1 MKMNLRFTKQWFY
14 LLATVV
20 LAACGGKSGQEQTA
34 GSESGNSQKKFKIGL
49 IPKGSTH
56 THWKT
61 VEAGA
66 LKAAAEDSVQ
76 LLWQGPQKED
86 DRQMQIQVVQNFISQ
101 GVDIIG
107 IAPLDAQ
114 SMVPQV
120 QSAIK
125 RGIPVVVFDSALG
138 SDDYSSYIATNN
150 KKGGELCAARLA
162 EVMGGKGNVLMLR
175 YAEGSASTLEREA
188 GFLAKI
194 KEYPGIKIV
203 SDNQYAGATMEKAFQ
218 VSQNLLNRFQD
229 LEGIFCSNES
239 ATQGMLRALQT
250 AGKAGKI
257 KFVGFDY
264 NQTLIDAI
272 TAGEIAGLAMQDPF
286 KMGYETVKAAV
297 AILKKQPVQKQIDT
311 GVTMLTK
318 DNLNSPEVQSLL
330 GTKVQ

>member
-1 MKMNLRFTKQWFY
+1 MKMTHY
-14 LLATVV
+14 LKSALIGWLGLALV
-20 LAACGGKSGQEQTA
+20 ACGGGQETG
-34 GSESGNSQKKFKIGL
+34 GSGQKKFKVGL

-61 VEAGA
+61 VQAGA

-101 GVDIIG
+101 GVDVLG

-125 RGIPVVVFDSALG
+125 RGIPVLIFDSALG

-150 KKGGELCAARLA
+150 RRGGELCAARLA
-162 EVMGGKGNVLMLR
+162 EVMGGKGKVLVLR

-188 GFLAKI
+188 GFLDKI
-194 KEYPGIKIV
+194 KEYPGIEIV

-218 VSQNLLNRFQD
+218 VSQNLLNRFQQLD
-229 LEGIFCSNES
+229 GIFCSNES
-239 ATQGMLRALQT
+239 ATQGMLRALQN
-250 AGKAGKI
+250 ADKAAKV

-264 NQTLIDAI
+264 NQTLIDAVKS
-272 TAGEIAGLAMQDPF
+272 GEVQGLAMQDPF

-297 AILKKQPVQKQIDT
+297 ALLKKQPVQKQIDT
-311 GVTMLTK
+311 GVTMLTQETI
-318 DNLNSPEVQSLL
+318 NSPEVQSLL
-330 GTKVQ
+330 GSKVQ

>member
-1 MKMNLRFTKQWFY
+1 MKMKHYFTSALVGW
-14 LLATVV
+14 LGLALV
-20 LAACGGKSGQEQTA
+20 ACGGGQ
-34 GSESGNSQKKFKIGL
+34 QKDGGEGKKQFKIGL

-61 VEAGA
+61 VQAGA
-66 LKAAAEDSVQ
+66 QKAAAEDSVQ

-101 GVDIIG
+101 GVDVLG

-125 RGIPVVVFDSALG
+125 RGIPVLIFDSALG

-150 KKGGELCAARLA
+150 RRGGELCAARLA
-162 EVMGGKGNVLMLR
+162 EVMGSKGKVLVLR

-188 GFLAKI
+188 GFLEKI
-194 KEYPGIKIV
+194 KEYPGIEIV

-218 VSQNLLNRFQD
+218 VSQNLLNRFQQLD
-229 LEGIFCSNES
+229 GIFCSNES
-239 ATQGMLRALQT
+239 ATQGMLRALQN
-250 AGKAGKI
+250 ADKAGKV

-264 NQTLIDAI
+264 NQTLIDAVK
-272 TAGEIAGLAMQDPF
+272 AGEVQGLAMQDPF

-297 AILKKQPVQKQIDT
+297 ALLKKQPVQKQIDT
-311 GVTMLTK
+311 GVIMLTQES
-318 DNLNSPEVQSLL
+318 LNSPEVQSLL
-330 GTKVQ
+330 GSKVQ

>member
-1 MKMNLRFTKQWFY
+1 MKTTSS
-14 LLATVV
+14 LLQTACTLFIILA
-20 LAACGGKSGQEQTA
+20 LAACSGKTGQDQNAGGQAEK
-34 GSESGNSQKKFKIGL
+34 KKFKIGL

-61 VEAGA
+61 VQAGA
-66 LKAAAEDSVQ
+66 QKAANEDSVT

-101 GVDIIG
+101 GVDVLG

-120 QSAIK
+120 QSAVK
-125 RGIPVVVFDSALG
+125 RGIPVLIFDSALG

-150 KKGGELCAARLA
+150 SRGGELCAARLA
-162 EVMGGKGNVLMLR
+162 EVMGGKGKLLVLR

-194 KEYPGIKIV
+194 KEYPGIQIV

-218 VSQNLLNRFQD
+218 VSQNLLNRFQELD
-229 LEGIFCSNES
+229 GIFCSNES

-272 TAGEIAGLAMQDPF
+272 NAGEVQGLAMQDPF

-297 AILKKQPVQKQIDT
+297 AILKKQPVQRQIDT

-318 DNLNSPEVQSLL
+318 DNLNSPEVQALL
-330 GTKVQ
+330 GSKVQ